1 MSLSPRSNLSP
12 IDLGYLLDYPGHF
25 VSSPKNFRTAFHQTS
40 RNVSLILT
48 LLMPATFAA
57 QFPKIVPALLLGTH
71 IDFVSVHQLHL
82 LLAQSPESTAATQK
96 AVSEVASSAG
106 GSTSTFVAIAIGVV
120 IGAAVLYLLNQL
132 QGRDAKTQSNR
143 LREQAK
149 LDSEN
154 LVKQAELDKKERLLQ
169 LQSKFDVEIQKQRE
183 DVRQREQAVERRE
196 EMIIKN
202 TDDLRRQEKLV
213 EGNQRKLSDRMED
226 ANRKNEEYKRL
237 VTKLTSELQRI
248 SGLSKEEASSQL
260 LKNLEVELQSE
271 AGNVILAHEKR
282 ISETVDQKAKD
293 ILLTAMQRYASAHT
307 AETTTSTVDIPNDDM
322 KGRII
327 GREGRNI
334 RAFEKATGTDVIID
348 DTPGVVIVS
357 GFDPVRREIAR
368 QSLAKL
374 ITDGRIHPARIEELV
389 AATEKEITQ
398 FIKRKGEEAASEVNI
413 GGVNDRVIE
422 MLGRLHFRTS
432 YSQNVLRHS
441 VEVAFLSGL
450 MAEMIGLNPMLARRC
465 GLLHDIGKAADHEL
479 EGGHPKIGAD
489 ILKRSG
495 ENEMVVHAALGH
507 HDQLTTEFP
516 YTLLVAT
523 ADACSASRPGA
534 RRESLERYIKRMEE
548 LESIARGFPGV
559 EQAFAIQAGRELRVI
574 ASSKDTDDAAAAKI
588 CRDIA
593 QAFEQQL
600 TYPGEIKVT
609 VVREARFT
617 ELAR

>member
-1 MSLSPRSNLSP
+1 
-12 IDLGYLLDYPGHF
+12 
-25 VSSPKNFRTAFHQTS
+25 V
-40 RNVSLILT
+40 ILT

-57 QFPKIVPALLLGTH
+57 LFPKLVPAFVPAFFLGTQSEF
-71 IDFVSVHQLHL
+71 DSVHQLHL

-96 AVSEVASSAG
+96 AVSEVAGNAG
-106 GSTSTFVAIAIGVV
+106 GSTSTIIAIAIGVV

-132 QGRDAKTQSNR
+132 QGRDAKTQANR

-169 LQSKFDVEIQKQRE
+169 LQTKFDVEIQKQRE
-183 DVRQREQAVERRE
+183 DVRQREQAAERRE

-237 VTKLTSELQRI
+237 VAKLTSELQRI

-374 ITDGRIHPARIEELV
+374 ITDGRIHPTRIEELV